1 MLGFGEGG
9 EEHSRHGEK
18 ARHGEV
24 GECFGGGTGGRPRV
38 APELPRPEGRR
49 LAGLALVSGWVG
61 SAPAW
66 SPRRWQLAPAAP
78 SCFRASASFPCT
90 DHRCVSEEAATDFSS
105 NPWTPPPTAGPAPG
119 PPQRLQVILCTAAQ
133 GTHGR
138 GTGTAP
144 PPQQTKPALRTWVQ
158 ARP

>member
-1 MLGFGEGG
+1 MGK
-9 EEHSRHGEK
+9 SIP
-18 ARHGEV
+18 
-24 GECFGGGTGGRPRV
+24 GTGRRPDMVRLGSALGV
-38 APELPRPEGRR
+38 AREAGHVWPPELPRPEGRL